1 MYDTLI
7 AFHILDLIQK
17 SLERISFRFSD
28 ISCPDDFLLS
38 ESGMMKLDS
47 ICMKL
52 TAIGESIKNLDKV
65 TNKELLAQYPEIP
78 WRYVMGVRDIIVH
91 HYFDVDADEIYRICL
106 EDIPQLQ
113 QAIKRMLDDL
123 KMDNLIL
130 VKKSYPIIRLSIFRS
145 SSIRFIACCNCGM
158 SSRQIR

>member
-7 AFHILDLIQK
+7 AFHILELIQE
-17 SLERISFRFSD
+17 SLERINVRFSD
-28 ISCPDDFLLS
+28 VSSSDDFLLS

-78 WRYVMGVRDIIVH
+78 WKHVMGIRDIIVH
-91 HYFDVDADEIYRICL
+91 HYFDVDADEIYRICQ
-106 EDIPQLQ
+106 EDLPQLQ
-113 QAIKRMLDDL
+113 QVIKRMLNDL
-123 KMDNLIL
+123 K
-130 VKKSYPIIRLSIFRS
+130 R
-145 SSIRFIACCNCGM
+145 RF
-158 SSRQIR
+158 

>member
-1 MYDTLI
+1 MTTLI

-38 ESGMMKLDS
+38 ESGM
-47 ICMKL
+47 MKL

-123 KMDNLIL
+123 KTDNLIM
-130 VKKSYPIIRLSIFRS
+130 
-145 SSIRFIACCNCGM
+145 G
-158 SSRQIR
+158 

>member
-38 ESGMMKLDS
+38 ESGM
-47 ICMKL
+47 MKL

-113 QAIKRMLDDL
+113 QAIRRMLDDL
-123 KMDNLIL
+123 KTDNLIM
-130 VKKSYPIIRLSIFRS
+130 
-145 SSIRFIACCNCGM
+145 G
-158 SSRQIR
+158 

>member
-38 ESGMMKLDS
+38 ESGMMKL
-47 ICMKL
+47 

-78 WRYVMGVRDIIVH
+78 WRYEMGVRDIIVH

-123 KMDNLIL
+123 KTDNLIM
-130 VKKSYPIIRLSIFRS
+130 
-145 SSIRFIACCNCGM
+145 G
-158 SSRQIR
+158 

>member
-17 SLERISFRFSD
+17 SLERISFRFAD

-38 ESGMMKLDS
+38 ESGM
-47 ICMKL
+47 MKL

-123 KMDNLIL
+123 KTDNLIM
-130 VKKSYPIIRLSIFRS
+130 
-145 SSIRFIACCNCGM
+145 G
-158 SSRQIR
+158 

>member
-38 ESGMMKLDS
+38 ESGM
-47 ICMKL
+47 MKL

-91 HYFDVDADEIYRICL
+91 HYFDVDTDEIYRICL

-123 KMDNLIL
+123 KTDNLIM
-130 VKKSYPIIRLSIFRS
+130 
-145 SSIRFIACCNCGM
+145 G
-158 SSRQIR
+158 

>member
-52 TAIGESIKNLDKV
+52 TATRNSTPSRFRTRFCGGAIGESIKNLDKV

-123 KMDNLIL
+123 KTDNLIM
-130 VKKSYPIIRLSIFRS
+130 
-145 SSIRFIACCNCGM
+145 G
-158 SSRQIR
+158 